1 MDARREQYTG
11 TYLGKKVG
19 WQAPSA
25 GLEEMGG
32 AGGKDWSGG
41 LGRGQKVD
49 ELSLVPSL
57 AFTRSKGTSL
67 VMHWLRLCAPS
78 AGDVDLIPGQGT
90 KIPHA
95 VGQLSH
101 DATTKPAHS
110 GAHML

>member
-1 MDARREQYTG
+1 MDARREQNTG
-11 TYLGKKVG
+11 TYLGKKVE
-19 WQAPSA
+19 WRALSA

-32 AGGKDWSGG
+32 AGGKDWSGE

-67 VMHWLRLCAPS
+67 VMHWLRPCAPN
-78 AGDVDLIPGQGT
+78 AENVGLIPGQGT

-95 VGQLSH
+95 VQQL
-101 DATTKPAHS
+101 TLQVLKPGCHN
-110 GAHML
+110 

>member
-1 MDARREQYTG
+1 M
-11 TYLGKKVG
+11 YLGKKVG
-19 WQAPSA
+19 WQASSA

-95 VGQLSH
+95 VQPTNLASSEGCVPQLESLCT
-101 DATTKPAHS
+101 TTKDPA
-110 GAHML
+110 

>member
-41 LGRGQKVD
+41 LR
-49 ELSLVPSL
+49 
-57 AFTRSKGTSL
+57 
-67 VMHWLRLCAPS
+67 
-78 AGDVDLIPGQGT
+78 
-90 KIPHA
+90 
-95 VGQLSH
+95 
-101 DATTKPAHS
+101 
-110 GAHML
+110 